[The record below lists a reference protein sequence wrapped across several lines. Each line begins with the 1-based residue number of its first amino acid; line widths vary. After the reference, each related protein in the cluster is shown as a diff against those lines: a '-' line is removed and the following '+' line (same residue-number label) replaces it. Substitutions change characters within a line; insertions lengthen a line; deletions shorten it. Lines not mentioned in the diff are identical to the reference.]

1 MNLLVTSV
9 AHVLQ
14 ALIFVN
20 SGVDYQRFDTVA
32 EVHNLRLVVSLFF
45 MNTSAEVQQED
56 MYGMAEMPDLIPP
69 SGALQPSPV
78 IPYDHGR
85 TQTNRSA
92 PRGMLRAPKLG
103 QIGRSKRV
111 VIDDEDL
118 DDIINNNRSFP
129 VSQRVSP
136 VA

>member
-1 MNLLVTSV
+1 MSTP
-9 AHVLQ
+9 
-14 ALIFVN
+14 
-20 SGVDYQRFDTVA
+20 T
-32 EVHNLRLVVSLFF
+32 EVQ
-45 MNTSAEVQQED
+45 QQED

-69 SGALQPSPV
+69 AGALQPSPV
-78 IPYDHGR
+78 IPFDHGQAGR
-85 TQTNRSA
+85 NRPDLLSA
-92 PRGMLRAPKLG
+92 PRRMQRAPKLG
-103 QIGRSKRV
+103 QIGRSTRV

>member
-1 MNLLVTSV
+1 MT
-9 AHVLQ
+9 
-14 ALIFVN
+14 
-20 SGVDYQRFDTVA
+20 
-32 EVHNLRLVVSLFF
+32 
-45 MNTSAEVQQED
+45 TSAEVQQED
-56 MYGMAEMPDLIPP
+56 MYGMAEMPGLIPP

-78 IPYDHGR
+78 IPYNQG
-85 TQTNRSA
+85 QAETNRSA
-92 PRGMLRAPKLG
+92 PRGMQRAPKLG

-111 VIDDEDL
+111 VIDDQDL